1 MVVGERYD
9 LSVPQ
14 REFVVVFA
22 AEHVRTAE
30 SVAELD
36 SLYRRNSEHQP
47 GYYVFQTVH
56 HRGADARWH
65 SNGRAFNNA
74 ANAVELLP
82 R

>member
-1 MVVGERYD
+1 MSAQPNP
-9 LSVPQ
+9 LPNSIP
-14 REFVVVFA
+14 F
-22 AEHVRTAE
+22 TA
-30 SVAELD
+30 
-36 SLYRRNSEHQP
+36 RNSEHQP

-56 HRGADARWH
+56 HRGADARGH